1 MLIGADNGPNER
13 KALQFLNIFIQHPT
27 LASPEEKTH
36 LKHAQIALRKAA
48 FGKLQRDLVKLEK
61 AQKKAPLKPAAL
73 LDKILEIIGR
83 YDFSS
88 YDGESAEDL
97 NAGLS
102 AAELEPVI
110 ILSES
115 FSNPD

>member
-1 MLIGADNGPNER
+1 MSTRFFTNDNSNTLLKKFEGTRHSPPPRKKLISSAPRLPFAKRPSADSS
-13 KALQFLNIFIQHPT
+13 A
-27 LASPEEKTH
+27 
-36 LKHAQIALRKAA
+36 
-48 FGKLQRDLVKLEK
+48 DLVKMEK
-61 AQKKAPLKPAAL
+61 TQKKTPLKPAAL

-88 YDGESAEDL
+88 YDGEPAEDL

-102 AAELEPVI
+102 ASDLEPVI

-115 FSNPD
+115 FCTPV